1 MGSSEEPYR
10 QTEPLMHSRLEL
22 NLSPQHRGKT
32 SIILPSISS
41 TQRDR
46 EHEGKKENK
55 HLAPQE
61 IYTLNSMQTCPL
73 LYPECS
79 LRDSLSDTEALALL
93 SSHERVIR
101 AR

>member
-1 MGSSEEPYR
+1 MGTSEELYR
-10 QTEPLMHSRLEL
+10 QAEPLMHSRLEL

-46 EHEGKKENK
+46 EHEGEKEHK
-55 HLAPQE
+55 HLAPRE
-61 IYTLNSMQTCPL
+61 THTLNSI

-79 LRDSLSDTEALALL
+79 LTDILSDTEALALL
-93 SSHERVIR
+93 SSHERLIR